1 MGVLIGKQFIPV
13 LFKMSFFA
21 PKSCQTRALLKE
33 CMILGTIITFYNIQ
47 GVQKKTALFKKLI
60 TFYVFVLGYSN
71 RLQSKEHELYFCYRA
86 TFSRFHRIL
95 DTLVRHESRA
105 KF

>member
-1 MGVLIGKQFIPV
+1 MLRIYALGFIPAFV
-13 LFKMSFFA
+13 FSFGEDVR
-21 PKSCQTRALLKE
+21 TRYKQRLIFTLK
-33 CMILGTIITFYNIQ
+33 IYFPTYVVQ

>member
-1 MGVLIGKQFIPV
+1 MKNTFLKG
-13 LFKMSFFA
+13 
-21 PKSCQTRALLKE
+21 PK
-33 CMILGTIITFYNIQ
+33 IQ

>member
-1 MGVLIGKQFIPV
+1 MCSKITTFQNLSLI
-13 LFKMSFFA
+13 FKELSDAVYSNSNSKF
-21 PKSCQTRALLKE
+21 KYLLT
-33 CMILGTIITFYNIQ
+33 LSVQ

>member
-1 MGVLIGKQFIPV
+1 MVQRGF
-13 LFKMSFFA
+13 
-21 PKSCQTRALLKE
+21 
-33 CMILGTIITFYNIQ
+33 IQ

-95 DTLVRHESRA
+95 DTLVRHESRS